1 MTLVAASI
9 PATAAY
15 VVLPYVTLAVGIAGL
30 IWTRRNNQFGWTAR
44 STELLEGKVLRIASI
59 VFHLGVL
66 AAIGGHVLGI
76 LIPQSWTEA
85 VGITDEAYH
94 VLAVAGG
101 VGAGIAVIVGFGAL
115 MYRRFTNARVRVTTT
130 NMDLVIFSLLAIGIV
145 TGLAATIWNIPDG
158 TNYRESVAPYFRQI
172 FILKPDA
179 SLITGEGVA
188 TIFQVHV
195 ISVWFLYMLWPFS
208 RLVHAFTVP
217 INYPRRS
224 PIIYRPRNPQ
234 AAAARAK
241 RYGSGSLDYRPSI
254 PAGPQPTSGTGT
266 GGRSRVAQGE

>member
-1 MTLVAASI
+1 MNLLATSFL
-9 PATAAY
+9 ATAAY
-15 VVLPYVTLAVGIAGL
+15 VVLPYIALAIGIGGL

-44 STELLEGKVLRIASI
+44 STELLEGKILRFASI

-76 LIPQSWTEA
+76 LIPRSWTAA
-85 VGITDEAYH
+85 VGINDTAYH
-94 VLAVAGG
+94 V
-101 VGAGIAVIVGFGAL
+101 IAVIGGLAAGVAVVVGFAAL
-115 MYRRFTNARVRVTTT
+115 IYRRVTLPRVRVTTT
-130 NMDLVIFSLLAIGIV
+130 NMDLVIFALLGIGIV
-145 TGLAATIWNIPDG
+145 TGMIATVYNIPDAVH
-158 TNYRESVAPYFRQI
+158 YRESVAPYFRQI

-179 SLITGEGVA
+179 SLMTGDGVA
-188 TIFQVHV
+188 AIFQIHV
-195 ISVWFLYMLWPFS
+195 IAVWFLYMLWPFS

-241 RYGSGSLDYRPSI
+241 RYGSGDLDYSPSI
-254 PAGPQPTSGTGT
+254 PAGPHPTGGV
-266 GGRSRVAQGE
+266 GGRSRAAQGE